1 MAKPVGREPKKPY
14 SPPIITVYG
23 TVHELTQHKL
33 GSHGGDGGKKPL
45 NRTRF

>member
-14 SPPIITVYG
+14 SSPIITVFG
-23 TVHELTQHKL
+23 TVHELTQNKL
-33 GSHGGDGGKKPL
+33 GSHGKDGGKKPL